1 MYSMKLLYHIS
12 LSTTN
17 KKRQSPLTPVESPPP
32 PKKMKLFYIILYTT
46 NKKRQSPS
54 ISVESPPPL
63 KIMKL
68 FHASSISPDSNI
80 NLDNDMIIDNTVYSP
95 MDLNF
100 ELNKIK
106 DNPSESSEPFV
117 TTNTPST
124 LNQKQSTSSP
134 ILRRSER
141 LKKRNNVRYN
151 HR

>member
-1 MYSMKLLYHIS
+1 MYSMKLLHHIA
-12 LSTTN
+12 LNTTN
-17 KKRQSPLTPVESPPP
+17 RKRLSPSTSVESPPP
-32 PKKMKLFYIILYTT
+32 PKK
-46 NKKRQSPS
+46 
-54 ISVESPPPL
+54 
-63 KIMKL
+63 MKL

-100 ELNKIK
+100 EQNKIK
-106 DNPSESSEPFV
+106 DNLSESSESFV

-141 LKKRNNVRYN
+141 LKKRNNMRYN
-151 HR
+151 HRYNLRPLTKTSYTKYF